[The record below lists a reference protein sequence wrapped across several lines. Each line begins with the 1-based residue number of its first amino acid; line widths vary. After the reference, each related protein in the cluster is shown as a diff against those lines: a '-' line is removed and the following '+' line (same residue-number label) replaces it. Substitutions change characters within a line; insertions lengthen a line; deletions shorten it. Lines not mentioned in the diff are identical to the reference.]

1 MRGNREAVNRHDQN
15 WVDDTHN
22 LKLDI
27 DSLANI
33 NRLVHHLPEQHL
45 DWVERQALSNIARQM
60 ASRLNPVEMPP
71 VVNFESFH
79 GNPLA
84 VALGFFYDT
93 SSHQTTRYI
102 QDIVDGKNP
111 QIRINRYSESNGK
124 NEGVVATN
132 NYQSVVSIGG
142 SSTIDDIFTAI
153 HELAHTIDLD
163 GHTPDGN
170 NRTRNLLGEV
180 APITYEMIASQSLMR
195 NQAITPHDSQL
206 KQRLMVATLYRDT
219 IESYVR
225 LELVN
230 RQHSSWSSSIETR
243 DIADIVDSLG
253 MNATQAREL
262 AMHLNHHVQTGYQP
276 HRYMIANLLMPT
288 IASSYQH
295 GTMTISQLEQFQRC
309 IRDDKFDNA
318 LHSLSIMAN
327 EQSIDELI
335 TNINAFNRATVQSQ

>member
-71 VVNFESFH
+71 VVHFESFH

-93 SSHQTTRYI
+93 SSHQTAEYI
-102 QDIVDGKNP
+102 QNVIDGGNP
-111 QIRINRYSESNGK
+111 QIRVDLHSGLNNK
-124 NEGVVATN
+124 NDGVVATN
-132 NYQSVVSIGG
+132 NYQSVVSI
-142 SSTIDDIFTAI
+142 SENSTTDDIFIAI

-163 GHTPDGN
+163 TRTPDGS
-170 NRTRNLLGEV
+170 NRTRHLLGEV
-180 APITYEMIASQSLMR
+180 APIAYEMIASHVLMK
-195 NQAITPHDSQL
+195 NQAIAPHDSQL
-206 KQRLMVATLYRDT
+206 KQHLMMATLHRDT

-230 RQHSSWSSSIETR
+230 RQHSSWSNGIETC
-243 DIADIVDSLG
+243 DIAHIIDSLG
-253 MNATQAREL
+253 MNVTQARGL
-262 AMHLNHHVQTGYQP
+262 AMRLSHHVQAGYQP
-276 HRYMIANLLMPT
+276 HRYMITNLLMPT
-288 IASSYQH
+288 IVSKYQH
-295 GTMTISQLEQFQRC
+295 GVMSINHLEQFQRC
-309 IRDDKFDNA
+309 VRDDKFDDA